1 MAKKSPPPSP
11 QPGVMTHLPPEFS
24 PDADAPPLPELP
36 GSPLNLP
43 ELGTPEVVA
52 PFAELQP
59 PRLPREV
66 ALALPWVDDE
76 LDGYTPRKVDLHL
89 TAEQAIALRRLT
101 EGLDACQ
108 ARLDNG
114 TRVTSGPLAVR
125 WLLEHAGIRADADV
139 PADDAADAAA

>member
-1 MAKKSPPPSP
+1 MAKKSPPSSP
-11 QPGVMTHLPPEFS
+11 QPGVMTHLPPELS
-24 PDADAPPLPELP
+24 SDAGGPQLPELP
-36 GSPLNLP
+36 ADAVNLP
-43 ELGTPEVVA
+43 ELGA
-52 PFAELQP
+52 PDDDSPIAELQA
-59 PRLPREV
+59 PRIPREV
-66 ALALPWVDDE
+66 AMALPWVDDA

-125 WLLEHAGIRADADV
+125 WLLEHAGIQADAGV
-139 PADDAADAAA
+139 PDADAA

>member
-1 MAKKSPPPSP
+1 MAKKSPPSSP
-11 QPGVMTHLPPEFS
+11 PPGVMTHLPPEFS

-36 GSPLNLP
+36 AGAVNLP
-43 ELGTPEVVA
+43 ELGA
-52 PFAELQP
+52 PDGDSPIAELQA
-59 PRLPREV
+59 PRIPREV
-66 ALALPWVDDE
+66 GLSLPWVDDE

-101 EGLDACQ
+101 QGLDACQ

-125 WLLEHAGIRADADV
+125 WLLEHVGIQADAGV
-139 PADDAADAAA
+139 PADDAADAA

>member
-11 QPGVMTHLPPEFS
+11 QPGVMTHLPPGLS
-24 PDADAPPLPELP
+24 PDVDVSQLPELP
-36 GSPLNLP
+36 AGAVNLP
-43 ELGTPEVVA
+43 QLGAPEDDSATADLQA
-52 PFAELQP
+52 P
-59 PRLPREV
+59 RIPREV
-66 ALALPWVDDE
+66 GLSLPWVDDE

-139 PADDAADAAA
+139 PADDAADAA